1 MNLKQE
7 ILLLGKQARDASRL
21 IAESSLSLRNKA
33 LLAIAQDLK
42 RKRASILQENK
53 RDIEFAR
60 NKGLSSAFLDRL
72 RLNNAGIDKMVEMV
86 MEVKKLPEPLG
97 KLLWEIK
104 RPNGLLIKRI
114 SVPIG
119 VIGIIYESRPDVTVQ
134 AAALCLKAGN
144 CIILKGGK
152 EAYNS
157 NLVLVNVLQRAI
169 RRCNLSE
176 FTVQIVKSTAR
187 KAVEYL
193 LSLNNYLDLIIPRGG
208 ESLIRMVSDNSRIP
222 VIKHYK
228 GICHTYVDKRA
239 DLKKAISVAFNAKM
253 QRPGTCNSTET
264 LLVHQKIACLF
275 LPKIIKKLKAAGCEI
290 RGCQRTLKI
299 YPGIK
304 RAKKEDWNTEYLAPI
319 LSVKVVNSLKEAI
332 EHINLYGTGHSDTII
347 TEDKRAAAE
356 FFKKVDSAAVY
367 LNASTRFT
375 DGNEFGLGA
384 EMGIS
389 TDKIHARGPMGLESL
404 TSYKYIIYGNGQ
416 VRG

>member
-1 MNLKQE
+1 M
-7 ILLLGKQARDASRL
+7 GKQAREASRL

-33 LLAIAQDLK
+33 LLSIAQEL
-42 RKRASILQENK
+42 RKRRTLILKENR

-72 RLNNAGIDKMVEMV
+72 KLNNARVEKMIEMV
-86 MEVKKLPEPLG
+86 MEVQKLPEPLG
-97 KLLWEIK
+97 KILWEIK
-104 RPNGLLIKRI
+104 RPNGLLVKRI

-134 AAALCLKAGN
+134 ATALCLKAGN

-157 NLVLVNVLQRAI
+157 NLVLVNILQGAI
-169 RRCNLSE
+169 RRCNLPE
-176 FTVQIVKSTAR
+176 FCLQIVRSTER
-187 KAVEYL
+187 KAVKYV

-208 ESLIRMVSDNSRIP
+208 DSLIKMVSDNSRIP

-228 GICHTYVDKRA
+228 GICHTYVDKKA
-239 DLKKAISVAFNAKM
+239 DLKKAISVTFNAKM

-264 LLVHQKIACLF
+264 LLVHQKISRLF

-290 RGCQRTLKI
+290 RGCQRTLKV
-299 YPGIK
+299 YLGIK

-319 LSVKVVNSLKEAI
+319 LSVKVMNSLKEAI

-356 FFKKVDSAAVY
+356 FLKKVDSAAVY

-375 DGNEFGLGA
+375 DGSEFGLGA

-404 TSYKYIIYGNGQ
+404 TSYKYVIHGNGQ
-416 VRG
+416 LRE